1 MRKYW
6 VFRLNYSFQAFITHQ
21 GLVSGIEDDVQPL
34 VIGVRKFNI
43 QMHSHSRL
51 FDFKED
57 DSMSW
62 RVGRADSEDVVSLG
76 NVEKKV
82 RLGLLGWFHVASH
95 LRHSFPF
102 QSY

>member
-1 MRKYW
+1 
-6 VFRLNYSFQAFITHQ
+6 
-21 GLVSGIEDDVQPL
+21 
-34 VIGVRKFNI
+34 
-43 QMHSHSRL
+43 
-51 FDFKED
+51 
-57 DSMSW
+57 MSW

>member
-1 MRKYW
+1 
-6 VFRLNYSFQAFITHQ
+6 
-21 GLVSGIEDDVQPL
+21 
-34 VIGVRKFNI
+34 
-43 QMHSHSRL
+43 MHSRSRL

-57 DSMSW
+57 DSQSW
-62 RVGRADSEDVVSLG
+62 RVGRADSEGVVSLG

-82 RLGLLGWFHVASH
+82 RLGLLDWFHVASH